1 MADRMTTISIY
12 ASDLDRLKRHQRRV
26 SNQHDQWFTM
36 AEIIRAM
43 INAAEAKTE
52 TGE

>member
-1 MADRMTTISIY
+1 MNEPTSTIAIYSAD
-12 ASDLDRLKRHQRRV
+12 LERLKRHQRRI
-26 SNQHDQWFTM
+26 SNDKDKWLTM
-36 AEIIRAM
+36 PEIVRGL